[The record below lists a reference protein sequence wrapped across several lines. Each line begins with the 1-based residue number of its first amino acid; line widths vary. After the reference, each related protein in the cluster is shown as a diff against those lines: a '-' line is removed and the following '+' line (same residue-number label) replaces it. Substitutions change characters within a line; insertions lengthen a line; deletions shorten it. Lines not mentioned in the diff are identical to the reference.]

1 LDSVTQAALGA
12 AVGVAAMGRTRPVW
26 QSALAGAVIGTLPD
40 LDVFIDEGDPI
51 RNMVLHRAET
61 HALFWQMLAAP
72 VIAGVLALVTRT
84 GALFGRWWL
93 LVLLGLFTHSILDA
107 MTVYGTQLALP
118 FSSHPFGL
126 GSLYIIDPMYT
137 LPLLLGLILALLLRA
152 PNRLRWNAAGLT
164 VSAMYAVWSVGAQA
178 LVTNRVQA
186 VPEARPLS
194 PDRILVT
201 PTPFN
206 TLLWRVVLLHDDHYQ
221 EGFYSLL
228 DPLREPSRPM
238 RFEKFQRRDDLDR
251 RTRDFAD
258 ANLIRAFSKGFY
270 SLADDG
276 RHIQIT
282 DLRMGQHPYYAFS
295 FAFAEHHSE
304 PLVPI
309 TPLRITNRM
318 PIDPGLDWL
327 WRRLQG
333 MDVSAPGRAT
343 PDLTAGERAIPFTP
357 EPGPLDQIEG
367 PKTLG

>member
-1 LDSVTQAALGA
+1 MDSVTQAALGA

-107 MTVYGTQLALP
+107 MTIYGTQLALP

-137 LPLLLGLILALLLRA
+137 LPLLLGLIMALLLRT

-178 LVTNRVQA
+178 HVTNRVQA
-186 VPEARPLS
+186 APEARPLS

-206 TLLWRVVLLHDDHYQ
+206 TLLWRVVLLHDDRYQ

-228 DPLREPSRPM
+228 DPLQEPSRPI
-238 RFEKFQRRDDLDR
+238 RFESFTRRDDLDR
-251 RTRDFAD
+251 RTSGFED

-276 RHIQIT
+276 RHIRIT
-282 DLRMGQHPYYAFS
+282 DLRMGQYPYYAFA
-295 FAFAEHHSE
+295 FAFARHHSE

-309 TPLRITNRM
+309 SPMRITNRM
-318 PIDPGLDWL
+318 PIEPGLDWL
-327 WRRLQG
+327 WRRVRG
-333 MDVSAPGRAT
+333 MDVSAPRRAT
-343 PDLTAGERAIPFTP
+343 PNQTAGERAIPFTP
-357 EPGPLDQIEG
+357 GPRPLGQIEG
-367 PKTLG
+367 QKDLG